1 MDNNVRS
8 EVGREIQQRVLGGR
22 MAEKITVNNVLQG
35 VSLMALLLFGYI
47 LDDLRGDIKE
57 MKDYQEKARDATE
70 ELKVKTASQGAKITS
85 LQAQIDDLKK

>member
-1 MDNNVRS
+1 VDNNVRS

>member
-1 MDNNVRS
+1 
-8 EVGREIQQRVLGGR
+8 